1 MILKEY
7 QRMYMDSSKLHA
19 DNIMKYGPMA
29 PFGVPTPQP
38 EQLKRIE
45 FIVSHVEGEILDIGC
60 DSGYILSKCGGGT
73 GIDIS
78 ILRLKAAKHWSF
90 FLSFVQALAES
101 LPFRQVFDT
110 VIAAEVLE
118 HVLDPEKVLAEVY
131 KVLKPGG
138 KLIVTVPDEINGKS
152 HMNPEHLRKFL
163 VIELMK
169 ILMLQHF
176 DFEMPKYIEGD
187 YPVWCFCCRRN

>member
-1 MILKEY
+1 MSLKEY
-7 QRMYMDSSKLHA
+7 QQVYVDSSKLHA

-45 FIVSHVEGEILDIGC
+45 FIVSHAEGEILDIGC

-78 ILRLKAAKHWSF
+78 ILRLKAAKHCYF
-90 FLSFVQALAES
+90 FLPLVHALAES
-101 LPFRQVFDT
+101 LPFTQAFDT

-118 HVLDPEKVLAEVY
+118 HVLDPEKVLAEIY
-131 KVLKPGG
+131 RVLKPEGNI
-138 KLIVTVPDEINGKS
+138 IVTVPDEINGKS

-163 VIELMK
+163 VIDLIK

-176 DFEMPKYIEGD
+176 DVKMPKYIAGD

>member
-1 MILKEY
+1 
-7 QRMYMDSSKLHA
+7 MYVDSSKLHA

-45 FIVSHVEGEILDIGC
+45 FIVSHADGKILDIGC
-60 DSGYILSKCGGGT
+60 DSGYILNKCGGGV
-73 GIDIS
+73 GVDIS
-78 ILRLKAAKHWSF
+78 ALRLKVAKHYYF
-90 FLSFVQALAES
+90 FLPLVQALAEN
-101 LPFRQVFDT
+101 LPFRQVFDS
-110 VIAAEVLE
+110 VILAEVLE
-118 HVLDPEKVLAEVY
+118 HVLDPEAVLAEVWR
-131 KVLKPGG
+131 VLKPGG